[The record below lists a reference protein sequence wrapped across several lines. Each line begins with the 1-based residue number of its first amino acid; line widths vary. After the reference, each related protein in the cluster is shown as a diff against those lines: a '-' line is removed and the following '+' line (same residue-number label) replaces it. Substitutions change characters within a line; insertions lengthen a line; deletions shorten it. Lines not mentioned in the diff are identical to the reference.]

1 MGWNVYVLT
10 VLCLCVVALLAF
22 AAGRRLGRR
31 QGRTA
36 ALAEA
41 PLRLR
46 LSALREGKCPICNQG
61 SGKWYNEPEEVVR

>member
-1 MGWNVYVLT
+1 MGWNAYVLML
-10 VLCLCVVALLAF
+10 LCLSVVALIAF
-22 AAGRRLGRR
+22 TAGRRLGRR
-31 QGRTA
+31 QGRIA